1 MSASAQPPPSELPI
15 PGDAHFRNRVLELLV
30 QAAPLPQI
38 LETLLLGL
46 EQVRPGAL
54 CSLML
59 LDAEGRRIA
68 RSFGPSLPDFYN
80 AALVGL
86 AIGPGVGSCGT
97 AAHAG
102 ERVVVDDIAGHPYWH
117 DFRELAARAGLAA
130 CWSQPIKSSTGQV
143 LGTFAVYY
151 RTPQTPQADD
161 LAQIEQSAALACIAI
176 EKDSEAQKLRDSEAR
191 YRTLVE
197 WSPDPVLVH
206 RQGIILYVNPSAM
219 RTFGAE
225 TAEQLVGRH
234 THELIHPDFQAEQSA
249 RMSAL
254 IEHLPIRP
262 MVESRFL
269 RLDGNPFDVEVQG
282 TSIVYEGQAAI
293 HVALRDISE
302 RKLAKDKLKLA
313 ASVFSHSREG
323 IAITDANTV
332 IVDVNQPFCTMTG
345 YSRDELLGTQ
355 ASLFRPGAH
364 SDGYFEALWQGLRAQ
379 GHWSGEIW
387 SQRKSGE
394 AIAQLVTISA
404 VADSHG
410 TVQNY
415 VILSVDMTPMKAHQ
429 RQLED
434 LAHFDA
440 LTHLPNRLLLA
451 DRLHQAMRQ
460 SQRRNQALA
469 VVFLDLDGFK
479 AVNDQHGHSAG
490 DELLVLVSQR
500 MKGALR
506 DGDTLARIGGD
517 EFVAVLVDLDRP
529 EDAEPVLERLLQAA
543 AHPVTVG
550 HAEIQVSASMGIAVY
565 PRDGTHTDL
574 LLRRAD
580 QSMYQ
585 AKQAGRNRYRFFS
598 DSANLL
604 DT

>member
-1 MSASAQPPPSELPI
+1 MSATVPQPPSELPI
-15 PGDAHFRNRVLELLV
+15 PGDAHFRGRVLELLV
-30 QAAPLPQI
+30 QGAPLQQI
-38 LETLLLGL
+38 LETLLMGL

-59 LDAEGRRIA
+59 LDAEGRRFA

-86 AIGPGVGSCGT
+86 AIGPGIGSCGT
-97 AAHAG
+97 AAHTG
-102 ERVVVDDIAGHPYWH
+102 ERVVVEDIDTHPFWQDYK
-117 DFRELAARAGLAA
+117 ELAARAGLAA
-130 CWSQPIKSSTGQV
+130 CWSQPIKSSTGQM
-143 LGTFAVYY
+143 LGTFAIYY
-151 RTPQTPQADD
+151 RTPQSPQAVD

-206 RQGIILYVNPSAM
+206 RQGLILYVNPSAM
-219 RTFGAE
+219 RTFGAQ

-234 THELIHPDFQAEQSA
+234 TRELIHPDFQAQQSA

-254 IEHLPIRP
+254 NAHLPIRP

-269 RLDGNPFDVEVQG
+269 RLDGSAFDVEVQG
-282 TSIVYEGQAAI
+282 TSIAYEGQPAI

-302 RKLAKDKLKLA
+302 RKLAKDKLMLA

-323 IAITDANTV
+323 IAITDAHSV
-332 IVDVNQPFCTMTG
+332 IVDVNQPFSTITG

-355 ASLFRPGAH
+355 AGIFRPGPHADVH
-364 SDGYFEALWQGLRAQ
+364 LKALWQGLHAQ

-387 SQRKSGE
+387 SKRKNGE
-394 AIAQLVTISA
+394 TFAELVTISA
-404 VADSHG
+404 VHDGHG

-415 VILSVDMTPMKAHQ
+415 VLMSVDITPMKNHQ
-429 RQLED
+429 RQLEN
-434 LAHFDA
+434 LAHFDT
-440 LTHLPNRLLLA
+440 LTMLPNRLLLA

-517 EFVAVLVDLDRP
+517 EFVAVLVDLDKP

-543 AHPVTVG
+543 ADPVTVG
-550 HAEIQVSASMGIAVY
+550 HVEIQVSASMGIAVY

-580 QSMYQ
+580 QSMYL

-598 DSANLL
+598 ESGNRL